1 MDGVGISIIG
11 RPRPLPGHD
20 TPNALTPPLH
30 PQMRRARLV
39 ARTGPT
45 GRKDARVVQFPR
57 LVAMRLRSGRCCGQ
71 SADPL
76 GERRPK
82 TTVLAEW
89 VCTLADSLSGVACCP
104 DRFPAAAWP
113 VLLGRAA
120 VCAGGRRP
128 ARSPSAPRAALGASS
143 RSPARPSGP
152 SGALHTGGACG
163 AVCGGASSRC
173 PAGPAAAS
181 DRSGLVVCV

>member
-1 MDGVGISIIG
+1 
-11 RPRPLPGHD
+11 
-20 TPNALTPPLH
+20 
-30 PQMRRARLV
+30 MRS
-39 ARTGPT
+39 
-45 GRKDARVVQFPR
+45 
-57 LVAMRLRSGRCCGQ
+57 RSGRCCGQ

-76 GERRPK
+76 GERHPK

-128 ARSPSAPRAALGASS
+128 AREIATRELCSEWSISKPGQALPPPTGTAACPRRPRVASY
-143 RSPARPSGP
+143 
-152 SGALHTGGACG
+152 
-163 AVCGGASSRC
+163 
-173 PAGPAAAS
+173 
-181 DRSGLVVCV
+181 RSGLVVCVWPGLVLCVIRGACAEREEACGCCRQYERADAHVHKGAGRLSDEESLEQPGEQEETEEAPHASCCACHQLL